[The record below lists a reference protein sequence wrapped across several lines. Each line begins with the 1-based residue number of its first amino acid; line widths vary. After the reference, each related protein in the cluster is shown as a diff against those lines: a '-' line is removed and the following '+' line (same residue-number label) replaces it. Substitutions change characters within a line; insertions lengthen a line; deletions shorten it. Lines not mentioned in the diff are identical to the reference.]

1 MCAAQSP
8 VFCGQPVE
16 TFCSVKIHHSDC
28 GVFCP
33 GFHTQA
39 AIEPCLSVVDGH
51 WMVWNHGVSD
61 CFGMG

>member
-28 GVFCP
+28 GVF
-33 GFHTQA
+33 
-39 AIEPCLSVVDGH
+39 LSWVSHSGGNRALLVSGGRPLDGVES
-51 WMVWNHGVSD
+51 WGI
-61 CFGMG
+61 